1 MDMDTV
7 DTSTARQPQEWG
19 RFKLA
24 VIHTTPVTV
33 DPLRDLAQQLMP
45 GLRVINLVD
54 DSILPELA
62 ENGGD
67 VRAIA
72 GRWRQYAHIAER
84 QGADCI
90 LNACSSIGEL
100 CAAVQPEIAV
110 PIVRIDE
117 AMAEHAVRSA
127 GTVGVAAT
135 LATTLGPT
143 QRLLQQQ
150 AERLGREVRL
160 VPEVISSAYEHLLAG
175 DRQGHDEVLAETLV
189 RMAGTAD
196 IVVLAQASMAR
207 AVEGLSPEERSR
219 FLTSPAFGMGRV
231 REQLSANRMS

>member
-7 DTSTARQPQEWG
+7 ETSTTRQPQEWG
-19 RFKLA
+19 RFKLS

-33 DPLRDLAQQLMP
+33 GPLRDLAQQLMP

-67 VRAIA
+67 VGAIA

-100 CAAVQPEIAV
+100 CAAVRPEIAV

-127 GTVGVAAT
+127 GTIGVAAT

-143 QRLLQQQ
+143 QRLLQQL

-160 VPEVISSAYEHLLAG
+160 VPEVISSAYERLLAG
-175 DRQGHDEVLAETLV
+175 DRQGHDEVLAETLA

-207 AVEGLSPEERSR
+207 AVEGLPPEERSR

-231 REQLSANRMS
+231 REQLSANRMN